1 MKEFTITP
9 NESRQRL
16 DKFLKKIL
24 PNASAGFLYK
34 MLRKKNITYN
44 GKKADGRE
52 MLNEGDR
59 IQLFFS
65 DATLLKFSGDIKAL
79 EEEYEALKALFMQGL
94 KVVYEDKD
102 ILAADKPD
110 NMLSQKAK
118 ASDISVNERLLGYLI
133 RSGALQPESF
143 QTFRPSVCNR
153 LDRNTTG
160 LILMGKTLR
169 GSQLLSEALRNRSMQ
184 KYYRAVV
191 AGHVQKEVHLSGYL
205 LKDERKNQVQILKEE
220 AEGAARIETAY
231 CPVAYGNGCTLLEV
245 HLITGKTH
253 QIRAQLAANGHP
265 IIGDPKYGDSKMNKF
280 MHEELHVN
288 HQLLHAYR
296 IVLPDGREIRA
307 NPPEEFEKVMEADI
321 EY

>member
-9 NESRQRL
+9 NESGQRL
-16 DKFLKKIL
+16 DKLLKKIL
-24 PNASAGFLYK
+24 PEASAGFLYK
-34 MLRKKNITYN
+34 MLRKKNITHN

-65 DATLLKFSGDIKAL
+65 DATFLKFSGNVKEL
-79 EEEYEALKALFMQGL
+79 EEEYEVLKSLFMQGL
-94 KVVYEDKD
+94 KVVYEDED
-102 ILAADKPD
+102 ILAADKPA

-118 ASDISVNERLLGYLI
+118 ASDISANERLLGYLI
-133 RSGALQPESF
+133 RSGALQPEGV

-169 GSQLLSEALRNRSMQ
+169 GSQFLSESLRNRSIQ

-191 AGHVQKEVHLSGYL
+191 AGHVQKEAHMSGYL
-205 LKDERKNQVQILKEE
+205 LKDEEKNKVQILKEE
-220 AEGAARIETAY
+220 REGAAFAETVY
-231 CPVAYGNGCTLLEV
+231 CPVAYGDGCTLLELQ
-245 HLITGKTH
+245 LITGKTH
-253 QIRAQLAANGHP
+253 QIRAQLAADGHP
-265 IIGDPKYGDSKMNKF
+265 VIGDRKYGDAKMNKF

-296 IVLPDGREIRA
+296 IVLPDGREICA
-307 NPPEEFEKVMEADI
+307 EPPEVFERVMKTGI
-321 EY
+321 KY